1 MLRKGKHGVEAR
13 VKPPYKNNNFSA
25 DREAS

>member
-1 MLRKGKHGVEAR
+1 MLQKGKHGIDPR

>member
-1 MLRKGKHGVEAR
+1 MLQKGKHGVDPR